1 MRAIAVSSAEAPV
14 ASTSTSGGASSSVV
28 SRYHE
33 PRGRIATRRDRR
45 ARMTRGRAT
54 MASFAIMFVLTGG
67 WIGASA
73 CVTPGGVGGRSVSA
87 RTEPTSYA
95 TRAELKGDSGAEYD
109 AQAVDASFARCFDTF
124 LFESDDASSVSGFR
138 WMLTSWPAASA
149 LSNSTSYANA
159 TFVADGSVSAILR
172 PDVEGN
178 YTAVVVDAN
187 DCVASESV
195 RVEAVWTCEPGSNTS
210 IALAF
215 IGFGAF
221 CVYWFGRSL
230 PSSDFN
236 DERNVLLDV
245 GASYD
250 MIGRGEE
257 KAEREEEFEQELQ
270 ETMTFIKTEYLTYI
284 TKLDLEAD
292 VKNATVERR
301 RIAREKTAKQKGLW
315 TPEEEAFQKR
325 LYEQELADRSR
336 AALKDNAMS
345 AIARRYA
352 AVKYHVSLRITVFKM
367 KLDHAVSQMLS
378 KDYWCQQLL
387 RFQLCVEFFAFTAFA
402 WRRTAHSNEMYRD
415 GFAGVVFWSNL
426 FGPDL
431 APPAA
436 ASTLSNMFVL
446 MLFAAVV
453 LPLLAKFCEKVA
465 KHLYDTMWLY
475 AELVE
480 LGGDLSLEYYT
491 GLGDDGGD
499 GDDEDEDI
507 DAILEGGSGI
517 LDKVRNRFH
526 SIARTI
532 LCQPRP
538 RADDFEPVR
547 DGEKQ
552 RMRIVRDVEWEK
564 ASDARVMRTVR
575 VETASPANARYIPR
589 KAAHRMEEMAK
600 SALLCRRRSQTAAS
614 LQARLSSVAIVLRV
628 IMLRVTFVPM
638 ICSSL
643 GFLMVTTSFTPT
655 PWVHLSKKRDAA
667 FGANMINAL
676 FVGLGG
682 TFFAMKTALD
692 TECVSANLRPLPSFE
707 LANVFLKLLM
717 ATFAAYME
725 AELPAAGFPAAS
737 ADARIRSLNTGR
749 DFLLILVCV
758 VLLVLHVQ
766 KQSLRGFGKRWNETR
781 AGSFAGATLFAIV
794 TFAAR
799 TFNDPPWQAHG
810 IETQSSWSRPGT
822 IIGIVITIIAM
833 IVARVLNHQRDFIC
847 INDEVRKLRDPE
859 QAEKADEVLS
869 PEFVEEQVES
879 DHRRD
884 RVVALLAFYDL
895 LDVEQRTKLVSSLLK
910 KTKMKKKSETPEE
923 DWENATDAFDELS
936 AMVHCCTE
944 DFEASFLA
952 KSGEELYREIMDPFV
967 KAVVEITLWCN
978 DESDSIAWGG
988 VQRIVGVITKCIKDA
1003 ESKTL
1008 LSVVASVTMECVQS
1022 VEFANVMATL
1032 LFNAHDIDLDQ
1043 TDGEFDMSFKTLRLI
1058 IDDAFAISS
1067 PKLATKVSQPVTHIR
1082 NPDTDE
1088 LRALDRSERVLYVA
1102 QSWLR
1107 VEQDDDDE
1115 TSEYTAFTK
1124 MGYHATVTKLREEAD
1139 EERTEM
1145 ANDFMSTLFK
1155 ATLSIDQ
1162 QISFYAICTVA
1173 TLVRVGGATASV
1185 FEIDGLQGIFEC
1197 MVRHSGTSNAA
1208 FVADIMHALIH
1219 DVTTRSDLLKA
1230 LAGMITSLSESDGTI
1245 KLHASELMHQVI
1257 KLELSAVQ
1265 RAMVVRDDRGQHT
1278 PYVANMSPPAA
1289 QLAHDALYSMLVDAM
1304 PEIREIAVGALAD
1317 LVTLYTRGAQGMYYI
1332 FQPLETTPYVDAAF
1346 RKFVDERERRLPG
1359 GALMASRL
1367 SRKLRRAEV
1376 SASDKRDADK
1386 LIAVYLKVIDTDDN
1400 DRVRSAAE
1408 NALDDMKRLL
1418 GDELGASSVMLYDTK
1433 VQDAGG
1439 LSAPSR
1445 ETMRDVTSQ
1454 LHDAVQKQR
1463 DADETGAKIRL
1474 NEFWREKKFESSES
1488 RPRST
1493 RGGKVERIVNED
1505 APAESINKTLGG
1517 KVPLAKTATGYRR
1530 TESSDVTFIRHPPP
1544 DAPKPAIERHRLAR
1558 SARRADRLAK
1568 RDACTERWYG
1578 SDEFKRRPRGSS
1590 AGETQREVKIDTLN
1604 ERPTFTAPSYGVM
1617 RLPRDF
1623 RKPPNVDN

>member
-1 MRAIAVSSAEAPV
+1 M
-14 ASTSTSGGASSSVV
+14 TSVV
-28 SRYHE
+28 VVVIALA
-33 PRGRIATRRDRR
+33 GR
-45 ARMTRGRAT
+45 
-54 MASFAIMFVLTGG
+54 
-67 WIGASA
+67 IGASA
-73 CVTPGGVGGRSVSA
+73 CVTPGGVGGRTVLA
-87 RTEPTSYA
+87 RAELMSYT
-95 TRAELKGDSGAEYD
+95 TRAELKGDGGAEYD
-109 AQAVDASFARCFDTF
+109 AQAVDASFKRCFDTF
-124 LFESDDASSVSGFR
+124 VFESDDASSSSGFR
-138 WMLTSWPAASA
+138 WMLTGWPTASA

-159 TFVADGSVSAILR
+159 TFVADGSLSAILR

-215 IGFGAF
+215 IGFGAL
-221 CVYWFGRSL
+221 CLYWFGRSL
-230 PSSDFN
+230 PASDFN

-270 ETMTFIKTEYLTYI
+270 ETMTYIKTEYLTYI

-292 VKNATVERR
+292 VKNATIERS
-301 RIAREKTAKQKGLW
+301 RIAREKAAKQKGLW
-315 TPEEEAFQKR
+315 TPEEEAYQKR

-352 AVKYHVSLRITVFKM
+352 AVKYHASLRMTVFKM
-367 KLDHAVSQMLS
+367 KLDHAVSQMLNR
-378 KDYWCQQLL
+378 DYWCQQLL

-415 GFAGVVFWSNL
+415 GFAGIVFWSNL

-431 APPAA
+431 APQAA

-465 KHLYDTMWLY
+465 NHLNDTMWLY

-491 GLGDDGGD
+491 GLGDDGGE
-499 GDDEDEDI
+499 GDDEDDDS

-526 SIARTI
+526 SIVRTI

-538 RADDFEPVR
+538 RANDFEPVR

-552 RMRIVRDVEWEK
+552 RTRIVRDVEWER

-589 KAAHRMEEMAK
+589 KAAHRMEKMAK

-614 LQARLSSVAIVLRV
+614 LQARLTSVAIVLRV
-628 IMLRVTFVPM
+628 IILRVTFVPI

-667 FGANMINAL
+667 FGANMVNAL
-676 FVGLGG
+676 FVGFGG
-682 TFFAMKTALD
+682 TFISMKTAID

-707 LANVFLKLLM
+707 LVNVFLKLLM
-717 ATFAAYME
+717 ATFAAYVE

-766 KQSLRGFGKRWNETR
+766 KQSLRGFGQRWNETR

-810 IETQSSWSRPGT
+810 VEAQSSWSRPGT
-822 IIGIVITIIAM
+822 VVGIVVTIIAM

-869 PEFVEEQVES
+869 PEFVEAQVES

-936 AMVHCCTE
+936 ALLHCCTE
-944 DFEASFLA
+944 DFDASFLA
-952 KSGEELYREIMDPFV
+952 RSGEELYREIIDPFV

-978 DESDSIAWGG
+978 DESDSLAWGG
-988 VQRIVGVITKCIKDA
+988 VQRLVGVITKCIKDA

-1008 LSVVASVTMECVQS
+1008 LSVVASVTMECVQT

-1032 LFNAHDIDLDQ
+1032 LFNAHDIDLDE

-1058 IDDAFAISS
+1058 IDDAFAITS

-1107 VEQDDDDE
+1107 VEQDDDE
-1115 TSEYTAFTK
+1115 APEYTAFTK
-1124 MGYHATVTKLREEAD
+1124 MGYHATVTKLRQEAD

-1145 ANDFMSTLFK
+1145 ANDFMSTLLK

-1162 QISFYAICTVA
+1162 QIAFYAIRTVA

-1197 MVRHSGTSNAA
+1197 MVRHSGTSNAT

-1219 DVTTRSDLLKA
+1219 DVATRSDLLKA
-1230 LAGMITSLSESDGTI
+1230 LAGMITSLSASDGTI
-1245 KLHASELMHQVI
+1245 KLHSSELMHQVI

-1265 RAMVVRDDRGQHT
+1265 RAMVVRDDRGKHT
-1278 PYVANMSPPAA
+1278 PYVANMSPHAA
-1289 QLAHDALYSMLVDAM
+1289 QLAHDALYSMLVDTM

-1317 LVTLYTRGAQGMYYI
+1317 LVSLYTRGAQGTYYI
-1332 FQPLETTPYVDAAF
+1332 FQPLKTTPYVDAAF

-1367 SRKLRRAEV
+1367 SRKLRRVEV
-1376 SASDKRDADK
+1376 LASDKRDADK

-1418 GDELGASSVMLYDTK
+1418 GDELGASSVTLYDRQ
-1433 VQDAGG
+1433 VQDARG
-1439 LSAPSR
+1439 LGAPSR

-1454 LHDAVQKQR
+1454 LHDAVQKRR

-1488 RPRST
+1488 RPHST
-1493 RGGKVERIVNED
+1493 QGGKVERIVNED
-1505 APAESINKTLGG
+1505 ATAESINKTLGG
-1517 KVPLAKTATGYRR
+1517 KVPLVKTATGYRR

-1578 SDEFKRRPRGSS
+1578 SDEFKRKPRSSS
-1590 AGETQREVKIDTLN
+1590 ARETQREVKIDTLN